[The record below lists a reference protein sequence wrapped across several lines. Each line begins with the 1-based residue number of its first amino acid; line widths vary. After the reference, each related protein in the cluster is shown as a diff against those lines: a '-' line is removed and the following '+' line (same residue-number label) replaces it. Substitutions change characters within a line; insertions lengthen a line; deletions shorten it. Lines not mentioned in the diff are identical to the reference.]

1 MEQQK
6 VDFAIIGECLIELT
20 SNGTL
25 AESSTLNKYFGGDTI
40 TTAIT
45 VARLGGKTAYITKV
59 GNDGFSEF
67 ILSSLQ
73 KENID
78 TSLIKTNDEQ
88 NGMYIIS
95 NTQTKKE
102 LLYYKRKTAATK
114 LTIDDLPEDYI
125 KNLKLVY
132 STGIVQSLSA
142 GARELVRES
151 FRIAR
156 ENEVLTAY
164 DPNYTSCFMNS
175 GDTKELM
182 EEIIDYADIVFLSL
196 KGDAVRLYEIDSI
209 DKAMK
214 YFWDRG
220 VKIVVIKSHIDNG
233 YYTGYSG
240 TITFTEFYNTI
251 KAVDVTASG
260 DVFNGGFLYAITN
273 GYAPSDAT
281 KFASVVSGLQTQNYG
296 AIQSIPYL
304 KNVMEN
310 METCGI

>member
-1 MEQQK
+1 MEQK
-6 VDFAIIGECLIELT
+6 KIAIAIIGECLIELT

-25 AESSTLNKYFGGDTI
+25 AESSTLNKYFGGDTV
-40 TTAIT
+40 TTA
-45 VARLGGKTAYITKV
+45 VAAARAGGNVSYITKI

-67 ILSSLQ
+67 IINSLK

-95 NTQTKKE
+95 NTKDKKE
-102 LLYYKRKTAATK
+102 LLYYKRKTAATR
-114 LTIDDLPEDYI
+114 LNIDDLPLEYI

-142 GARELVRES
+142 SARELVRES
-151 FRIAR
+151 FKLAR

-175 GDTKELM
+175 TDTRELM
-182 EEIIDYADIVFLSL
+182 EEIIDYTDIMFLSL
-196 KGDAVRLYEIDSI
+196 KADAIRLYDMESV
-209 DKAMK
+209 DKVMK
-214 YFWDRG
+214 HCWDKG

-233 YYTGYSG
+233 YYTGYNG
-240 TITFTEFYNTI
+240 NINFTEFYNTS
-251 KAVDVTASG
+251 KAIDVTASG
-260 DVFNGGFLYAITN
+260 DVFNGGYLYAITN
-273 GYAPSDAT
+273 GYSPNSAS

-296 AIQSIPYL
+296 AIQSIPY
-304 KNVMEN
+304 KNAIMEN
-310 METCGI
+310 MLS